1 MNKLVYLLG
10 AAVCMAGWSPSAEA
24 QTASPLIEAL
34 VKKGVLTE
42 SEGSEIKKEINDDW
56 ITQGGAK
63 LDVASHVKTLKLYGD
78 ARFRYQN
85 DTISTFAPTTAVS
98 AQRSRDRYRYR
109 LRIGADYVLAE
120 GFKAGVRLATAG
132 AANSTNNTFLAGYA
146 KDGLFIDRAF
156 LEWSPDFSWIPSYV
170 NVTLV
175 GGKAAPQFML
185 DSINLDSDINPT
197 GTSQQINYTGISD
210 FEIGLTTAQYIYNAA
225 LIDNFNLG
233 SAAGTSGID
242 GTWQIITQPS
252 MKYTWAKGSS
262 VQVAP
267 LWLYNVNSEN
277 DNVLVGGARN
287 NIINAGSGNVDVGN
301 INILYLPVEVKWNM
315 FKLPFKA
322 YYTYSH
328 NFSAGSR
335 DRTLRSV
342 TNSRSDL
349 GDASDSHLIG
359 LAVGSTRKKRR
370 LASRWFLRLSRSLL
384 G

>member
-185 DSINLDSDINPT
+185 DSINFDSDINPT

-301 INILYLPVEVKWNM
+301 INILYLPVEVNPTSRTGSENR
-315 FKLPFKA
+315 L
-322 YYTYSH
+322 
-328 NFSAGSR
+328 FSALRGPPSR
-335 DRTLRSV
+335 INTR
-342 TNSRSDL
+342 
-349 GDASDSHLIG
+349 GGFQKG
-359 LAVGSTRKKRR
+359 L
-370 LASRWFLRLSRSLL
+370 
-384 G
+384 